1 MDLEWRSAIQV
12 TECDN
17 LKFYVILASLKTLFF
32 KKKDF
37 EFKFLL
43 PTKIAMNEK

>member
-17 LKFYVILASLKTLFF
+17 LKFYVILASLKTLL

-37 EFKFLL
+37 EWSEVMEF
-43 PTKIAMNEK
+43 T

>member
-17 LKFYVILASLKTLFF
+17 LKFYVIRASLKNTL
-32 KKKDF
+32 KKKILNLSF
-37 EFKFLL
+37 YYQNCYE
-43 PTKIAMNEK
+43 

>member
-17 LKFYVILASLKTLFF
+17 LKFYVILASLKTLFL
-32 KKKDF
+32 KKDF

-43 PTKIAMNEK
+43 PTKIAMNDK

>member
-17 LKFYVILASLKTLFF
+17 LKFYVILAKNTLKILFRKGF
-32 KKKDF
+32 QIKIF
-37 EFKFLL
+37 I
-43 PTKIAMNEK
+43 TKIAMNEK